1 VECQNFGANLAAAS
15 LPLGK
20 PSASGKTLCLW
31 ENPLPL
37 SILSEHERQ

>member
-1 VECQNFGANLAAAS
+1 MPELWCKFGGCLT
-15 LPLGK
+15 
-20 PSASGKTLCLW
+20 ASGKTLCLW